1 MERETSNGS
10 VFLATIPSKSSI
22 TYLFLLLLNNHGA
35 TMHFL
40 PGKYLNGSIF
50 PRTGKMAKM
59 WHFCKKKNL
68 KLYYNQTV

>member
-40 PGKYLNGSIF
+40 PGKYLNGSISLG
-50 PRTGKMAKM
+50 RGKWPKCGI
-59 WHFCKKKNL
+59 FKKKFEAL
-68 KLYYNQTV
+68 L